1 MDLAHRGDDAEHLGR
16 EIPYDAVVLDLG
28 LPVKPGLQILRDWR
42 KDHITLPVIILTARN
57 AWQEKVEGF
66 KAGADDYLTKP
77 FHFEEL
83 LARLRAVLRRSHT
96 QEMASLDICGLQLDE
111 DRQMCRVDNQNDVE
125 LTGTEFRLLRYFMS
139 HPGKLLSKSRL
150 TEHVYEFEDE
160 RDSNVIEAY
169 VTRLRQKIGRDRIQ
183 TKRGQGYIFCP

>member
-1 MDLAHRGDDAEHLGR
+1 
-16 EIPYDAVVLDLG
+16 
-28 LPVKPGLQILRDWR
+28 
-42 KDHITLPVIILTARN
+42 
-57 AWQEKVEGF
+57 
-66 KAGADDYLTKP
+66 
-77 FHFEEL
+77 
-83 LARLRAVLRRSHT
+83 
-96 QEMASLDICGLQLDE
+96 MASLDICGLQLDE

-169 VTRLRQKIGRDRIQ
+169 VTGSDRKSVATDSNQTWTGVHLLPVTSIQNRLALWLSGSVLVLLCIHLWITRQAPPASKK
-183 TKRGQGYIFCP
+183 TTCPDSSNRKPNG